1 MVETRNDGPTTTEI
15 QNWLASKIAALLEV
29 SLQEI
34 DIQEDLDFYGL
45 ESVEAITL
53 SGELSDWVGRD
64 LSPTIVREYPTIAD
78 IARYLTEG
86 E

>member
-1 MVETRNDGPTTTEI
+1 MIETHDKGPTATEI
-15 QNWLASKIAALLEV
+15 QSWLVAKIAALLGV
-29 SLQEI
+29 SPEEI
-34 DIQEDLDFYGL
+34 DVQEDLDFYGL

-53 SGELSDWVGRD
+53 SGELSEWVGRD
-64 LSPTIVREYPTIAD
+64 LSPTIVREYPTIID